1 MKRPILFTLAASALL
16 LGACSEVR
24 DVRFVG
30 TLTDPY
36 CAPDGSIVLG
46 VFPNSQGS
54 YQPLKSTPQNCVW
67 HAEKR
72 QDAPNPVEVAAN

>member
-30 TLTDPY
+30 SLNDPY
-36 CAPDGSIVLG
+36 CAPDGSV
-46 VFPNSQGS
+46 VFGIFPTTEGS
-54 YQPLKSTPQNCVW
+54 YQPIKSTPENCTW
-67 HAEKR
+67 HAER
-72 QDAPNPVEVAAN
+72 QDAPRPVEVAAN